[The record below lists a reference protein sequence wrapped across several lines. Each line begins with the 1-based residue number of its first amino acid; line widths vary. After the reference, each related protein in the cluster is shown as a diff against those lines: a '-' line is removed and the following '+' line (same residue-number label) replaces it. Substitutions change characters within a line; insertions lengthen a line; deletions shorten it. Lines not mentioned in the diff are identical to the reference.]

1 MERKILVTGG
11 AGYIGSHVAVALLEA
26 GHEVVIID
34 NLENSDPSV
43 IDKIEWITQANVTMV
58 QGDVRNR
65 TTLDDI
71 FRSHRIDAVIH
82 MAGKKAVGESLTN
95 PLLYY
100 HNNIAGTVALLQS
113 MKEAGVNRLVFSS
126 SATVYGVPERL
137 PIDETFK
144 TGVTN
149 PYGRTKL
156 MIEEIL
162 DDCVAADPDLNA
174 VSLRYFNPVGAH
186 RSHLIGENPK
196 GVPSNLLPYVAQTAL
211 GERPFVQVFGAD
223 YDTTD
228 GTGLRDYI
236 HVVDLAAGHLA
247 AINFVL
253 NCAQTGMRHRRIN
266 LGTGRGHTV
275 LEVIA
280 AFSVACGFPVP
291 YRIVPRR
298 PGDTAASIADA
309 TLAKK
314 LLGWQAQFGL
324 DQMCADQWA
333 FVSKLLKNG
342 GLETEAR
349 LNRLRPTS
357 DLFRDASQTSDIVRV
372 HMSRSALAELDRPQF
387 TPTP

>member
-1 MERKILVTGG
+1 MARRILATGG
-11 AGYIGSHVAVALLEA
+11 VGYIGSHVVVALLEA
-26 GHEVVIID
+26 GHEVVILD
-34 NLENSDPSV
+34 NLENSDLSV
-43 IDKIEWITQANVTMV
+43 VEKIESITKKRVTLV
-58 QGDVRNR
+58 RGDVRDR
-65 TTLDDI
+65 TMLDDI
-71 FRSHRIDAVIH
+71 FRRYRIDAVIH
-82 MAGKKAVGESLTN
+82 LAGKKAVGESLSN
-95 PLLYY
+95 PLLYF
-100 HNNIAGTVALLQS
+100 HDNISGAVSLLQA
-113 MKEAGVNRLVFSS
+113 MKTAGVNRLVFSS
-126 SATVYGVPERL
+126 SATVYGIPERL
-137 PIDETFK
+137 PIDEACK

-162 DDCVAADPDLNA
+162 DDCVAADTDLNV

-223 YDTTD
+223 YDTPD

-253 NCAQTGMRHRRIN
+253 NVAQTGIRHRRIN
-266 LGTGRGHTV
+266 LGTGQGHTV

-280 AFSVACGFPVP
+280 AFSAACGFPVP

-309 TLAKK
+309 SLAHK
-314 LLGWQAQFGL
+314 LLGWKAQLGL
-324 DQMCADQWA
+324 EQMCADQWA
-333 FVSKLLKNG
+333 FVSKVLKKKEQEPG
-342 GLETEAR
+342 KRLIRPGLK
-349 LNRLRPTS
+349 S
-357 DLFRDASQTSDIVRV
+357 GLFR
-372 HMSRSALAELDRPQF
+372 MKRPSLW
-387 TPTP
+387 T

>member
-1 MERKILVTGG
+1 M
-11 AGYIGSHVAVALLEA
+11 AVALMQA
-26 GHEVVIID
+26 GYDVVILD
-34 NLENSDPSV
+34 NFENSQASV
-43 IDKIEWITQANVTMV
+43 IDNIEMITRARLTLV

-65 TTLDDI
+65 ATLRDI
-71 FRSHRIDAVIH
+71 FRTHRIDAVIH
-82 MAGKKAVGESLTN
+82 LAGKKAVGESIGN
-95 PLLYY
+95 PLLYF
-100 HNNIAGTVALLQS
+100 HDNISGAVALLQA
-113 MKEAGVNRLVFSS
+113 MKEAGVTRLVFSS
-126 SATVYGVPERL
+126 SATVYGVPDRL
-137 PIDETFK
+137 PIDETCK
-144 TGVTN
+144 TGVMN

-162 DDCVAADPDLNA
+162 DDCVASDPDLNV

-186 RSHLIGENPK
+186 RSHLIGENPA
-196 GVPSNLLPYVAQTAL
+196 GIPSNLLPYVAQTAL

-253 NCAQTGMRHRRIN
+253 NSTNIGTAHRRIN

-280 AFSVACGFPVP
+280 AFSIACGFPVP
-291 YRIVPRR
+291 YRIMPRR

-309 TLAKK
+309 SLAYK
-314 LLGWQAQFGL
+314 LLGWQAKLGL

-333 FVSKLLKNG
+333 FVSKMAKVSKVPRI
-342 GLETEAR
+342 GLYGPETR
-349 LNRLRPTS
+349 VNRQSLDTS
-357 DLFRDASQTSDIVRV
+357 LFRVEATATADSLRGHAPLGVPV
-372 HMSRSALAELDRPQF
+372 ELDQPESSPAR
-387 TPTP
+387 